1 MKLTKPKFF
10 FMVLWTALLTLEV
23 ATIPYWAKWE
33 AEEVKKIFINRT
45 TWSRWWMGVGE
56 GRPFTV
62 KQLGGLNLKPM
73 PDCLCDQCI

>member
-1 MKLTKPKFF
+1 
-10 FMVLWTALLTLEV
+10 MVLWTARLTLEV

-33 AEEVKKIFINRT
+33 AKEVKKIFNKT
-45 TWSRWWMGVGE
+45 GPHGQGGGWGVGE